1 MTISVLLCDDHT
13 IIREG
18 LRHLLDSQSDIAVC
32 GEAANGREAVQMTLD
47 LKPDVLVLDI
57 AMPEMNG
64 LEAARQI
71 RTACPKTRI
80 IVLSVYSSSDYVS
93 NALLTGI
100 HGYIL
105 KESAGSELIE
115 AIHSVHKHQ
124 TYFSPKIDMDEIREM
139 LRNQKVVSPLTRLSK
154 REREVLQY
162 VVEGL
167 SSSAIG
173 EKLGLSPKTVETY
186 RSRLMAKLRITGVPA
201 LVKFAL
207 RHGITQL
214 ET

>member
-18 LRHLLDSQSDIAVC
+18 LRHLLECQLDISVC
-32 GEAANGREAVQMTLD
+32 AEAANGREAVLKSIE

-71 RTACPKTRI
+71 RVACPKTRI
-80 IVLSVYSSSDYVS
+80 IILSVYSTPEHIGH
-93 NALLTGI
+93 ALLTGI

-115 AIHSVHKHQ
+115 AIRAVHNRQ
-124 TYFSPKIDMDEIREM
+124 TYFSRKIDMDEIREL
-139 LRNQKVVSPLTRLSK
+139 LRTQEPLSPLARLSR
-154 REREVLQY
+154 REREVLQF

-167 SSSAIG
+167 SSVAIA

-186 RSRLMAKLRITGVPA
+186 RSRLMGKLGLSDLPA

-207 RHGITQL
+207 RHGVTQL
-214 ET
+214 D

>member
-18 LRHLLDSQSDIAVC
+18 LRHLLECQPYISVC
-32 GEAANGREAVQMTLD
+32 AEAANGREAV
-47 LKPDVLVLDI
+47 LKSIELEPDVLVLDI

-71 RTACPKTRI
+71 RVACPKTRI
-80 IVLSVYSSSDYVS
+80 IILSVYSTPEHIGH
-93 NALLTGI
+93 ALLTGI

-115 AIHSVHKHQ
+115 AIRAVYNGR
-124 TYFSPKIDMDEIREM
+124 TYFSRKIDMDEIREL
-139 LRNQKVVSPLTRLSK
+139 LRTQQTLSPLARLSR

-167 SSSAIG
+167 SSAAIA

-186 RSRLMAKLRITGVPA
+186 RSRLMGKLRISDLPA

-207 RHGITQL
+207 RHGVTQL
-214 ET
+214 D

>member
-18 LRHLLDSQSDIAVC
+18 LRHLLECQLDISVC
-32 GEAANGREAVQMTLD
+32 AEAANGREAVLKSIE

-71 RTACPKTRI
+71 RVACPKTRI
-80 IVLSVYSSSDYVS
+80 IILSVYSTPEHIGH
-93 NALLTGI
+93 ALLTGI

-115 AIHSVHKHQ
+115 AIRAVHNRQ
-124 TYFSPKIDMDEIREM
+124 TYFSRKINMDEIREL
-139 LRNQKVVSPLTRLSK
+139 LRTQEPLSPLARLSR
-154 REREVLQY
+154 REREVLQF

-167 SSSAIG
+167 SSVAIA

-186 RSRLMAKLRITGVPA
+186 RSRLMGKLGLSDLPA

-207 RHGITQL
+207 RHGVTQL
-214 ET
+214 D

>member
-18 LRHLLDSQSDIAVC
+18 LRHLLECQPYISVC
-32 GEAANGREAVQMTLD
+32 AEAANGREAVLKSIE

-71 RTACPKTRI
+71 RVACPKTRI
-80 IVLSVYSSSDYVS
+80 IILSVYSTPEHIGH
-93 NALLTGI
+93 ALLTGI

-115 AIHSVHKHQ
+115 AIRAVHNRQ
-124 TYFSPKIDMDEIREM
+124 TYFSRKINMDEIREL
-139 LRNQKVVSPLTRLSK
+139 LRTQEPLSPLARLSR
-154 REREVLQY
+154 REREVLQF

-167 SSSAIG
+167 SSVAIA

-186 RSRLMAKLRITGVPA
+186 RSRLMGKLGLSDLPA

-207 RHGITQL
+207 RHGVTQL
-214 ET
+214 D